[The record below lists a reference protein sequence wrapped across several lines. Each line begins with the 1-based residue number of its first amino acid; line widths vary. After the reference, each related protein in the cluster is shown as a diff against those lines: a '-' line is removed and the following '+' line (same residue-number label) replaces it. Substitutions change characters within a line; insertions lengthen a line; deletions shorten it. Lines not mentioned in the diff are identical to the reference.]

1 MARIPRDIYRFKMS
15 RDLEIT
21 IPLRP
26 HPPPPPRFQTN
37 PSAKL
42 IFAIPS
48 KILKLEWSDILM
60 LLTSLSL
67 IYIHAE
73 LNSHFYLDNNASNIK
88 ISDNYDFIISIEV
101 YINK

>member
-1 MARIPRDIYRFKMS
+1 MARISRDIYRYKMS

-26 HPPPPPRFQTN
+26 HPPPPRFQTN

-48 KILKLEWSDILM
+48 KIYKIRVARHFDVVDIIVTNLY
-60 LLTSLSL
+60 SRRVELSFL
-67 IYIHAE
+67 
-73 LNSHFYLDNNASNIK
+73 S
-88 ISDNYDFIISIEV
+88 
-101 YINK
+101 